1 MSPRPRRGNLKIY
14 LGYAAGVGKTYR
26 MLEDARELK
35 ARGTDVVLGFLEPKG
50 RGDITERAKEFEEI
64 PLLHVACRGSHTE
77 EMNVPEI
84 LKKRPKVCIVDDLAH
99 TNSPGSERP
108 RRWQDVQLML
118 ETGINVLTTMN
129 VQDLASL
136 SDQIWQLTGLRV
148 RETVPDWMFQQ
159 ADEVVMVDVTPRALL
174 HRLERGAIYPPEK
187 ASELGAKLFQEPT
200 LVSLRELAIR
210 QTAQALDARIR
221 AKQPAEPVLDKI
233 LVDVTADPSTASL
246 LRRARRV
253 VDYLHG
259 TCVAVF
265 ICPNADLS
273 ALPAG
278 ERQAVERHLRFAE
291 NLHIETA
298 VITGKRSA
306 NTLVS
311 FARSN
316 GVTQIFV
323 GPTAAPRRRWF
334 PGLGFTDQVLYQAGD
349 LEVTVV
355 AERSRDGGR
364 PSLYPEDEA
373 AGLMHSGYVSIS
385 ADITV
390 DEAIVEI
397 RKQAE
402 RVEMIYYAYV
412 LDNDQH
418 LLGVISF
425 RELISAERS
434 KKIREIMRT
443 DYVFVPEDEDV
454 GPIAQLLAK
463 RRLLAIP
470 VLDDN
475 RRMLGIL
482 TSADLAGVVQ
492 QEASEDILKIGGME
506 ALEGPY
512 MEVSFGQMVK
522 KRAGWLAILFLGEML
537 TATAMGYF
545 SDEISRAVVL
555 ALFIPLIISSGGN
568 SGSQATTLVI
578 RAMALGEIHLRDWF
592 RVIRREILAGLTLGA
607 ILGMIGVTRI
617 LVWHVARGTYG
628 EHYAVI
634 AFTIGCSLIGVVMF
648 GTLAGSMLPFIL
660 RRCGLDPASASAPFV
675 ATLVDV
681 TGLIIYFSVASV
693 ILRGILL

>member
-1 MSPRPRRGNLKIY
+1 
-14 LGYAAGVGKTYR
+14 
-26 MLEDARELK
+26 
-35 ARGTDVVLGFLEPKG
+35 
-50 RGDITERAKEFEEI
+50 
-64 PLLHVACRGSHTE
+64 
-77 EMNVPEI
+77 
-84 LKKRPKVCIVDDLAH
+84 
-99 TNSPGSERP
+99 
-108 RRWQDVQLML
+108 
-118 ETGINVLTTMN
+118 
-129 VQDLASL
+129 
-136 SDQIWQLTGLRV
+136 
-148 RETVPDWMFQQ
+148 
-159 ADEVVMVDVTPRALL
+159 
-174 HRLERGAIYPPEK
+174 
-187 ASELGAKLFQEPT
+187 
-200 LVSLRELAIR
+200 
-210 QTAQALDARIR
+210 
-221 AKQPAEPVLDKI
+221 
-233 LVDVTADPSTASL
+233 
-246 LRRARRV
+246 
-253 VDYLHG
+253 
-259 TCVAVF
+259 
-265 ICPNADLS
+265 
-273 ALPAG
+273 
-278 ERQAVERHLRFAE
+278 
-291 NLHIETA
+291 
-298 VITGKRSA
+298 
-306 NTLVS
+306 
-311 FARSN
+311 
-316 GVTQIFV
+316 
-323 GPTAAPRRRWF
+323 
-334 PGLGFTDQVLYQAGD
+334 
-349 LEVTVV
+349 
-355 AERSRDGGR
+355 
-364 PSLYPEDEA
+364 
-373 AGLMHSGYVSIS
+373 
-385 ADITV
+385 
-390 DEAIVEI
+390 
-397 RKQAE
+397 
-402 RVEMIYYAYV
+402 
-412 LDNDQH
+412 
-418 LLGVISF
+418 
-425 RELISAERS
+425 
-434 KKIREIMRT
+434 MRT

-482 TSADLAGVVQ
+482 TSADLARVVQ